1 MCYGGKL
8 RRKTGWE
15 LAAKGEE
22 LKRNYG
28 KYGGANMG
36 QLICIHRRT
45 LLRLKMGGICV
56 YGRTIEYTDFT

>member
-1 MCYGGKL
+1 MGASCQ
-8 RRKTGWE
+8 RRG
-15 LAAKGEE
+15 E

-36 QLICIHRRT
+36 QLLCIHTRT

-56 YGRTIEYTDFT
+56 YGRTTEYTDFT